1 MQEPGDRIVY
11 FLVESPHKGFG
22 ELYTRVTG
30 PEAEYFE
37 LEDGQFVK
45 MESWAGYQNSLSIEE
60 KSAEENSPLYE
71 TYTFDQISTMINEAA
86 E

>member
-1 MQEPGDRIVY
+1 MQEPGDRIIY

-60 KSAEENSPLYE
+60 KLQMKILRCMKLTHLIKLVS
-71 TYTFDQISTMINEAA
+71 
-86 E
+86 